1 MIIEKF
7 PVENGEAICCFGEAI
22 VHLDYSVSSAP
33 FVSKETLRVEFRDWS
48 KDKQEPSL
56 TTLIT
61 IGQYSL
67 IVYLC
72 IKVLK

>member
-1 MIIEKF
+1 MESDYLPSISFEKF

-56 TTLIT
+56 QILFK
-61 IGQYSL
+61 SL
-67 IVYLC
+67 EHNRME
-72 IKVLK
+72 